1 MVFFEKKAK
10 VINFSKYHQ
19 KREMNQ
25 NNKNKRGEVKLT
37 PQKCKAVKK
46 PMKNYMP
53 TKWIAEKKWIH
64 F

>member
-1 MVFFEKKAK
+1 
-10 VINFSKYHQ
+10 
-19 KREMNQ
+19 MNQ